1 MEKWLKT
8 ASVLITGSSGY
19 VGTATK
25 EVLEQNGYMVIGF
38 DKKDGND
45 TRNIFKLFFACLKK
59 PKAIIHLSA
68 KKSIPK
74 SIESPMSY
82 YLNNIL
88 SSFSVGIVSR
98 VLGIPVVFSSS
109 AAVYNPTNPYAKSKL
124 IEEQLLK
131 CLSKGLVVLRYFN
144 LVGKTKTVK
153 DDESTNI
160 FSIIGREPHI
170 KINNVSSTRDYV
182 HVMDI
187 ALANVLSVEY
197 LNKNKFLITDI
208 FTGTQVT
215 MLEVIEE
222 YKKQGREIGYTIL
235 NKEDLSIYPSINN
248 KDKLGWKPVHTF
260 SQAIESEINSYT

>member
-1 MEKWLKT
+1 MKT
-8 ASVLITGSSGY
+8 ASILITGSSGY

-25 EVLEQNGYMVIGF
+25 EVLEQKGYTVIGF

-74 SIESPMSY
+74 SIQNPMSY

-88 SSFSVGIVSR
+88 SSFSVGLVSR
-98 VLGIPVVFSSS
+98 MLGIPVVFSSS
-109 AAVYNPTNPYAKSKL
+109 AAVYSPTNPYAKSKL
-124 IEEQLLK
+124 IEEKVLK
-131 CLSKGLVVLRYFN
+131 CLSKALVVLRYFN
-144 LVGKTKTVK
+144 IVGKTKTVK
-153 DDESTNI
+153 DNESTNI
-160 FSIIGREPHI
+160 FSVIGREPEI

-182 HVMDI
+182 HIMDI
-187 ALANVLSVEY
+187 ALANALSVEY
-197 LNKNKFLITDI
+197 LNTGKFLITDI

-222 YKKQGREIGYTIL
+222 YKKQGHEIGYTVL
-235 NKEDLSIYPSINN
+235 NNEDLSIYPSINN
-248 KDKLGWKPVHTF
+248 KDKLGWKPAHTF
-260 SQAIESEINSYT
+260 SQAIESEITSYTQK

>member
-1 MEKWLKT
+1 M
-8 ASVLITGSSGY
+8 
-19 VGTATK
+19 
-25 EVLEQNGYMVIGF
+25 
-38 DKKDGND
+38 
-45 TRNIFKLFFACLKK
+45 
-59 PKAIIHLSA
+59 
-68 KKSIPK
+68 
-74 SIESPMSY
+74 
-82 YLNNIL
+82 
-88 SSFSVGIVSR
+88 
-98 VLGIPVVFSSS
+98 
-109 AAVYNPTNPYAKSKL
+109 
-124 IEEQLLK
+124 
-131 CLSKGLVVLRYFN
+131 VVLRYFN

-222 YKKQGREIGYTIL
+222 YKNQGREIGYTIL